1 MPYRIVDG
9 ARIWWPKYVGGRR
22 PTKGASLAYWRDRAE
37 GATMAKRPRTDTTAT
52 DTKRGFRKV
61 PSDLNLW
68 PPGDSDPPKG
78 TQLTCLVSHVNPAG
92 PFGLQVKVCDPE
104 GTIWT
109 LASHKVLQGRLE
121 SVPGGLRPMQTV
133 LRITYT
139 GTEKAKKWPTPM
151 QMYDLEYAD
160 RVGDGMID
168 LFAKVVPAE
177 QTF

>member
-1 MPYRIVDG
+1 M
-9 ARIWWPKYVGGRR
+9 WWPKYLDGRR
-22 PTKGASLAYWRDRAE
+22 PTKAASLAYWRIRAE
-37 GATMAKRPRTDTTAT
+37 ESTMAEKKKDVSRE
-52 DTKRGFRKV
+52 RGFKKV

-68 PPGDSDPPKG
+68 PPGKTAPPKG
-78 TQLTCLVSHVNPAG
+78 TQLTCLVAHVKLDG
-92 PFGLQVKVCDPE
+92 PFGLQVKVCDPDGE
-104 GTIWT
+104 IWT

-139 GTEKAKKWPTPM
+139 GTTKAKKWPTPM
-151 QMYDLEYAD
+151 EMYDLEYAD